1 VVLTADETLDRIERC
16 YDAIPR
22 VNGAR
27 VEELGPLVLFLRDGP
42 GWPFYARPRRAATH
56 VDVSDI
62 QAMRERQ
69 RALGVPES
77 FEWVDDIT
85 PSMRPAALAAGLS
98 VDLAPLMVLDAS
110 ALPDPTTLT
119 SARVGLLDP
128 DRADFAEAYARSS
141 AVAAVGF
148 ADMGT
153 AVGRAGPV
161 ERDAA
166 VTAADRADVV
176 RVAQQMRTGPR
187 AQAMAWTDAE
197 GLLATGGLQGADDV
211 REIVGV
217 ATLPAARRRGLGA
230 AVSAALAR
238 HALDS
243 GADLVFLSAASE
255 DVARVYARIGFHR
268 VGTACLAAPP
278 T

>member
-1 VVLTADETLDRIERC
+1 VRTVGETLARIERC

-27 VEELGPLVLFLRDGP
+27 VEEFGPLVLFLRDGP
-42 GWPFYARPRRAATH
+42 GWAFYARPRLAATR
-56 VDVSDI
+56 VEAADVL
-62 QAMRERQ
+62 AVRERQ
-69 RALGVPES
+69 RALGVSES

-85 PSMRPAALAAGLS
+85 PTMRPAALAAGLS
-98 VDLAPLMVLDAS
+98 VDLAPLMVLDA
-110 ALPDPTTLT
+110 AELPNVAALT
-119 SARVGLLDP
+119 SARVDVLDP
-128 DRADFAEAYARSS
+128 DRADFAEQYARSS

-148 ADMGT
+148 GAMGT
-153 AVGRAGPV
+153 AVGRAGTA

-166 VTAADRADVV
+166 VTVAHPADLAGIAA
-176 RVAQQMRTGPR
+176 QMRSGVK
-187 AQAMAWTDAE
+187 AQAVAWTDTD
-197 GLLATGGLQGADDV
+197 GLLATGGLQGADSV

-243 GADLVFLSAASE
+243 DADLVFLSAASE

-278 T
+278 A

>member
-1 VVLTADETLDRIERC
+1 MKTVDETLERIERC

-27 VEELGPLVLFLRDGP
+27 VEEFGPLALFLRDGA
-42 GWPFYARPRRAATH
+42 GWPFYARPRLAATH
-56 VDVSDI
+56 VEATDVL
-62 QAMRERQ
+62 AVRERQ
-69 RALGVPES
+69 RELGISES
-77 FEWVDDIT
+77 FEWVDDVT
-85 PSMRPAALAAGLS
+85 PTMRPAALATGLS
-98 VDLAPLMVLDAS
+98 VDLAPLMVLDAK
-110 ALPDPTTLT
+110 ALPDAATLT
-119 SARVGLLDP
+119 SARVGVLDP
-128 DRADFAEAYARSS
+128 DRADFADAYERSA

-148 ADMGT
+148 GAMGT
-153 AVGRAGPV
+153 AVGRAGTA

-166 VTAADRADVV
+166 VTAADPADLQ
-176 RVAQQMRTGPR
+176 RIAAQMRSGLK
-187 AQAMAWTDAE
+187 AQAVACTDTE
-197 GLLATGGLQGADDV
+197 GLLATGGLQGAGDV

-255 DVARVYARIGFHR
+255 DVARVYARIGFRR

-278 T
+278 A